1 MEVFQLEIRVTPTL
15 APEAVPAS
23 DFAALKSRIK
33 EAGLLDRQTA
43 FYLRSILAKTAALVA
58 SLAVFAVFRAD
69 PAVLVADAIVLAVV
83 FGQLGFQ
90 LHDAGHRQMFGT
102 GRANVVVGLVTGN
115 LLLGMSYGWWV
126 DKHNRH
132 HANPNH
138 VEMDPDIGP
147 GVISY
152 SEEQALGSR
161 GIRRFVAKHQAALFF
176 PLLLGL
182 GWAMHGK
189 SVTFLWGRRSRY
201 RRLEVALLALH
212 AVLFLGFFI
221 VLLGPWWGL
230 AVVVIQ
236 QSAAGFYMASVF
248 APNHKGM
255 PQVAGKLDFLRRQ
268 VLTSRNVRPGRL
280 TDVWYGALNY
290 QIEHHL
296 FPTMARNQ
304 VAHAHWIVRQ
314 FCDERGILYA
324 ETSILQSYR
333 EILAFLNEVGEP
345 LRRDPAATPP
355 AGEPPRSLALRELS
369 PLAARSEA
377 PDRAAR

>member
-1 MEVFQLEIRVTPTL
+1 VTQII
-15 APEAVPAS
+15 APEPAPSS
-23 DFAALKSRIK
+23 DFATLKRRIK

-43 FYLRSILAKTAALVA
+43 FYLRSILAKTVALAA
-58 SLAVFAVFRAD
+58 SLAVFVVFRTD
-69 PAVLVADAIVLAVV
+69 PPVLVAGAIALAVV

-90 LHDAGHRQMFGT
+90 LHDAGHHQMFESN
-102 GRANVVVGLVTGN
+102 RWNVVVGLITGN
-115 LLLGMSYGWWV
+115 LLLGISYGWWV

-152 SEEQALGSR
+152 SEEQALASS
-161 GIRRFVAKHQAALFF
+161 GIRRVVAKRQAALFF

-182 GWAMHGK
+182 GWAMHWKGF
-189 SVTFLWGRRSRY
+189 TFLWRERSRY
-201 RRLEVALLALH
+201 RRLEVTLIALH
-212 AVLFLGFFI
+212 VVLFLGFFI
-221 VLLGPWWGL
+221 ALLGPWWGL
-230 AVVVIQ
+230 AIVVIQ
-236 QSAAGFYMASVF
+236 QSAAGFYLASVF

-296 FPTMARNQ
+296 FPTMSRNRVAR
-304 VAHAHWIVRQ
+304 AHGIVRQ
-314 FCDERGILYA
+314 FCDERGIPYV
-324 ETSILQSYR
+324 ETSILESYR
-333 EILAFLNEVGEP
+333 EILAFLHEVGEP
-345 LRRDPAATPP
+345 LRRDPEGIVP
-355 AGEPPRSLALRELS
+355 AGEPVRAMELKELS
-369 PLAARSEA
+369 ALAATSEA
-377 PDRAAR
+377 PDRTAR

>member
-1 MEVFQLEIRVTPTL
+1 MTATI
-15 APEAVPAS
+15 APEPAPSS
-23 DFAALKSRIK
+23 DFAALKGRIK
-33 EAGLLDRQTA
+33 QAGLLDRQPA
-43 FYLRSILAKTAALVA
+43 FYIRSILAKTVALIA
-58 SLAVFAVFRAD
+58 SLAVFVVFRTD
-69 PAVLVADAIVLAVV
+69 PGVLVADAIVLAVV

-90 LHDAGHRQMFGT
+90 LHDAGHRQMFES
-102 GRANVVVGLVTGN
+102 GRWNVVVGLVTGN
-115 LLLGMSYGWWV
+115 LLLGLSYGWWV

-152 SEEQALGSR
+152 SEEQALASK
-161 GIRRFVAKHQAALFF
+161 GIRRFVAKRQAALFF

-182 GWAMHGK
+182 GWAMHWKGF
-189 SVTFLWGRRSRY
+189 TFLWRERSRY
-201 RRLEVALLALH
+201 RRLEVTLLAVH
-212 AVLFLGFFI
+212 VVLFLGFFV

-230 AVVVIQ
+230 AIVVIQ
-236 QSAAGFYMASVF
+236 QSAVGFYMASVF

-296 FPTMARNQ
+296 FPTMARNR
-304 VAHAHWIVRQ
+304 VARAHGIVRQ
-314 FCDERGILYA
+314 FCDERGIPYV

-333 EILAFLNEVGEP
+333 EILAFLDEVGEP
-345 LRRDPAATPP
+345 LRRDPRATLPARDPVRAIELVELSAPAAT
-355 AGEPPRSLALRELS
+355 
-369 PLAARSEA
+369 SEA
-377 PDRAAR
+377 PSRTA

>member
-1 MEVFQLEIRVTPTL
+1 MTPTI
-15 APEAVPAS
+15 APEAAPSS
-23 DFAALKSRIK
+23 DFATLKGRIK
-33 EAGLLDRQTA
+33 EAGLLDRQTG
-43 FYLRSILAKTAALVA
+43 FFLRSILAKTAALAA
-58 SLAVFAVFRAD
+58 SLAVFVVFRSN

-90 LHDAGHRQMFGT
+90 LHDAGHRQMFET
-102 GRANVVVGLVTGN
+102 RRWNVVVGLVTGN
-115 LLLGMSYGWWV
+115 LLLGLSYGWWV

-138 VEMDPDIGP
+138 VDMDPDIGP

-152 SEEQALGSR
+152 SKEQALASK
-161 GIRRFVAKHQAALFF
+161 GIRRFVAKRQAALFF

-182 GWAMHGK
+182 GWAMHWKGLIY
-189 SVTFLWGRRSRY
+189 VWRERSRY
-201 RRLEVALLALH
+201 RRVEVWLLALH
-212 AVLFLGFFI
+212 VVLFLGFFI

-230 AVVVIQ
+230 AIVVIQ
-236 QSAAGFYMASVF
+236 QSAVGFYMASVF

-255 PQVAGKLDFLRRQ
+255 PQVTGKLDFLRRQ

-296 FPTMARNQ
+296 FPTMSRNR
-304 VAHAHWIVRQ
+304 VSRAHAIVRQ
-314 FCDERGILYA
+314 FCDERGIPYV

-333 EILAFLNEVGEP
+333 EILTFLDEVGEP
-345 LRRDPAATPP
+345 LRRDPGATLP
-355 AGEPPRSLALRELS
+355 AREPVRAMDLTELS
-369 PLAARSEA
+369 AVPATSEA
-377 PDRAAR
+377 RDRSAR